1 MATTSTS
8 AFIARSRLT
17 AWRSETWANAKS
29 ESTRMSW
36 PSFKRIP
43 KTSDLLKEF
52 GPYFEVA
59 AQRLDGHHTLSE
71 QVVEGGRAG
80 GCLLDADQ
88 LVLGAEDVADLQSP
102 SLELLCDDVLFIEQ
116 EIPVG
121 LRCLM
126 VEPVLVVRVVA
137 FGVEWALGPWRQS
150 DRLRLGEQG
159 GEFFLQGLEE
169 AGPYLEPFA
178 VAVEETVGAHRDVGD
193 EPLFSVGGDACRCL
207 VVVVAEHGDP
217 YVAEGLE
224 PFSFGLVLYELQQV
238 VQFEFACLDRAG
250 ASSGAER
257 LGRAVAFLA

>member
-1 MATTSTS
+1 MVRRVRGHL
-8 AFIARSRLT
+8 FQ
-17 AWRSETWANAKS
+17 
-29 ESTRMSW
+29 
-36 PSFKRIP
+36 
-43 KTSDLLKEF
+43 EF
-52 GPYFEVA
+52 SPYVEVA
-59 AQRLDGHHTLSE
+59 AQRLDGDHALGE
-71 QVVEGGRAG
+71 EVVEGGCAG

-102 SLELLCDDVLFIEQ
+102 SSEFLRDDVLFVEQ

-121 LRCLM
+121 LRCLV

-137 FGVEWALGPWRQS
+137 LGVGRTLGPRRQGYC
-150 DRLRLGEQG
+150 LRLGEQG

-217 YVAEGLE
+217 YVAESLE

-238 VQFEFACLDRAG
+238 VQLEVACLDRAG
-250 ASSGAER
+250 VSSGAER
-257 LGRAVAFLA
+257 LGRAIAFLA